1 MFLEELCILEQK
13 GDSCDEDLKIV
24 NTSGRDKTSWLEE
37 VVGVQKDK
45 VGVSH
50 LPAERWG
57 NGGLH
62 LGGLWVREAWKQGW
76 KKVTEV
82 EKLDAALG
90 MLGNESFGF

>member
-50 LPAERWG
+50 FVQKGEGMVVSTWEGCEWG
-57 NGGLH
+57 KPGSKGGKRLQ
-62 LGGLWVREAWKQGW
+62 R
-76 KKVTEV
+76 
-82 EKLDAALG
+82 
-90 MLGNESFGF
+90 